1 MTAPIARLEDACVS
15 FGKREVLHGIHW
27 EIGQGEF
34 WGLIGPNGAGK
45 STLLGL
51 FNAMTPIASGAVYFN
66 EEKVTPKT
74 LHSVRTKIA
83 HVFQMLEV
91 DPRIPVTVFEAVL
104 AGTYA
109 KLGLFHRPG
118 KKEIDAAYAALEATG
133 LTEIKD
139 RPLGRISGGQKQ
151 RTAIARALAQ
161 KPTLMLLDEPT
172 AALDWQAQR
181 DILNLIGDLQRS
193 MGLTVVMATHDLN
206 AVSHITTHT
215 AILKDGTLI
224 QASKTAD
231 AMSSDV
237 LTSLYET
244 PVDVVEHKGRKVA
257 LF

>member
-1 MTAPIARLEDACVS
+1 MTAPIARLENARVS
-15 FGKREVLHGIHW
+15 FGRREVLHGLNW
-27 EIGQGEF
+27 EINQGEF

-51 FNAMTPIASGAVYFN
+51 FNAMTPLTAGAVYFN
-66 EEKVTPKT
+66 EEKITPKT
-74 LHSVRTKIA
+74 LQKVRTKIA

-91 DPRIPVTVFEAVL
+91 DPRIPVTVYEAVL

-118 KKEIDAAYAALEATG
+118 KEEMKLAYEALEATG
-133 LTEIKD
+133 LLDMKD
-139 RPLGRISGGQKQ
+139 APLGRISGGQKQ

-181 DILNLIGDLQRS
+181 DILNLIGQLQRS

-215 AILKDGTLI
+215 AILKDGALI
-224 QASKTAD
+224 QASKTED

-237 LTSLYET
+237 LTALYET
-244 PVDVVEHKGRKVA
+244 PVDIVEHKGRKVA